1 MYCIQ
6 NKGSHCSPQEG
17 VERGAPLLGDFR
29 VIVCPN
35 PPQMNDYCDLLGTPG
50 APVSKIASV
59 NRNSPRLKIDSSD
72 YSREFMMVLYVMSNG
87 TPEENLIQIFRIF
100 DINTDG
106 LLSPKEVEKV
116 VKYLFKI
123 FPQKEYPDQASQKVL
138 AKNAFE
144 ARSII
149 RGV

>member
-1 MYCIQ
+1 MCILLSIKTLVSAKSAEFAVNHLGRQ
-6 NKGSHCSPQEG
+6 HKCNSQEY
-17 VERGAPLLGDFR
+17 
-29 VIVCPN
+29 II
-35 PPQMNDYCDLLGTPG
+35 YI
-50 APVSKIASV
+50 KKV
-59 NRNSPRLKIDSSD
+59 NSIFCNSTLYRYSPRLKTNSPD

-123 FPQKEYPDQASQKVL
+123 FPQKEYPDEASQKVL
-138 AKNAFE
+138 AKKAFK
-144 ARSII
+144 ARSIK